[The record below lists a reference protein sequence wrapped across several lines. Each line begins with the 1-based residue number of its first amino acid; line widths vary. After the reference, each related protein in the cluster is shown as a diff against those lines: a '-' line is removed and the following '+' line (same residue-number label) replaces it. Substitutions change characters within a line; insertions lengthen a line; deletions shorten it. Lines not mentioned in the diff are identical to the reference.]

1 MMIFTKKKEWLV
13 TVRVSQEENIKQVKF
28 GPQEQ
33 RRDQKGRTLPLN
45 AVNFPGKRSCRG
57 D

>member
-1 MMIFTKKKEWLV
+1 MMTFTKKKEWLV
-13 TVRVSQEENIKQVKF
+13 TIKVSQEENIKQVKF

-33 RRDQKGRTLPLN
+33 RRDQKGRTLPFN
-45 AVNFPGKRSCRG
+45 AVNLPGKRSYRG